1 MSYMPHSVSVKSHC
15 RETFKNSGKSESIF
29 RPSTSKPSSLKST
42 LAREEWAAEQRKEYQ
57 DKAALLNEINYNR
70 PLVEVYGDRY
80 FEYILRNRFEEDL
93 KPPAYIYQIGK
104 KFSESRVIDKIK
116 SKPPPI

>member
-1 MSYMPHSVSVKSHC
+1 MAYMPHSTSVKSHS
-15 RETFKNSGKSESIF
+15 TVKTTGKTDSVF
-29 RPSTSKPSSLKST
+29 RPASSKPSSFKST
-42 LAREEWAAEQRKEYQ
+42 LARDEWAAEQRKEYQ

-70 PLVEVYGDRY
+70 PLVEIYGERY

-93 KPPAYIYQIGK
+93 KPPAYIYQIGN

-116 SKPPPI
+116 SNPLHS